1 MQQTAII
8 TGAASG
14 LGYELMLLLAKDNY
28 DLVLIDID
36 KKKLKTIK
44 SELQNKNN
52 CRVKIL
58 STDLSNVDSAE
69 VVFDAI
75 KNIKIDVLVNCAG
88 FGIYGSFAE
97 NNWQQESSMLNLH
110 IITIT
115 HLTKLVLQGM
125 IERDRGKIL
134 NVSSLAAFQPGPMM
148 ALYYASKSYLLSF
161 SEAIANELKDTGVS
175 VTVLCPGPT
184 KTCFQEV
191 VSNTSSDNK
200 ISFNM
205 ACPKAVAAYGYKAM
219 LKGKVVAIP
228 GVFNK
233 FLANLPRLLT
243 RKRTTSI
250 VRKIQ
255 EKNRTEPSNTCV
267 FEKDVVLIKKN
278 V

>member
-1 MQQTAII
+1 MHQTAVV

-14 LGYELMLLLAKDNY
+14 LGYELMLLLVKDNY
-28 DLVLIDID
+28 NLVLIDID
-36 KKKLKTIK
+36 EVKLEDIKNQLQKTT
-44 SELQNKNN
+44 SCNVE
-52 CRVKIL
+52 VMAV
-58 STDLSNVDSAE
+58 DLSKSNSAQIVFNTFKNVE
-69 VVFDAI
+69 
-75 KNIKIDVLVNCAG
+75 IDVLVNCAG
-88 FGIYGSFAE
+88 FGIYGSFVD
-97 NNWQQESSMLNLH
+97 NNWEQESAMLNLH

-125 IERDRGKIL
+125 KDRDHGKIL

-161 SEAIANELKDTGVS
+161 SEAIANELKGTGVS

-191 VSNTSSDNK
+191 VSSASSENK

-219 LKGKVVAIP
+219 LKGKVVAVP
-228 GVFNK
+228 GNFNK
-233 FLANLPRLLT
+233 FLANLPRFLT
-243 RKRTTSI
+243 RNRTTKI

-255 EKNRTEPSNTCV
+255 EKNREKTSSV
-267 FEKDVVLIKKN
+267 ADFENDVSLIKKS

>member
-1 MQQTAII
+1 MQQTAVI

-28 DLVLIDID
+28 NLVLIDID
-36 KKKLKTIK
+36 KEKLKKIQT
-44 SELQNKNN
+44 ELQKTSNSK
-52 CRVKIL
+52 VKII
-58 STDLSNVDSAE
+58 STDLSKSNSATS
-69 VVFDAI
+69 VFSTLE
-75 KNIKIDVLVNCAG
+75 NSTIDVLVNCAG
-88 FGIYGSFAE
+88 FGVFGSFADT
-97 NNWQQESSMLNLH
+97 NWEKESAMLNLH

-125 IERDRGKIL
+125 VDRGYGKIL

-161 SEAIANELKDTGVS
+161 SEAIANELKNTGVS

-191 VSNTSSDNK
+191 VSSSSSNNK

-219 LKGKVVAIP
+219 LKGKVVAVP

-233 FLANLPRLLT
+233 FLANLPRFLS
-243 RKRTTSI
+243 RNRTTSI

-255 EKNRTEPSNTCV
+255 EKNRE
-267 FEKDVVLIKKN
+267 D
-278 V
+278 